1 MNMNDN
7 CESRNKMTR
16 ADDAAATFGRGF
28 NCAQSVL
35 SACCEPY
42 GMSKEQALKVSCAF
56 GAGMGRQGATCGAVT
71 GAYMAIGLKYG
82 KYLEGDEAPK
92 EKTYALVNE
101 FNRQFTARNGTIV
114 CKELLGLEI
123 GTPEGAKIFKEKGYH
138 ASRCTKYVRDAT
150 EIVEALLK
158 K

>member
-1 MNMNDN
+1 
-7 CESRNKMTR
+7 MTR

-42 GMSKEQALKVSCAF
+42 GMSREQALRVSCAF

-82 KYLEGDEAPK
+82 KYREGDEAPK
-92 EKTYALVNE
+92 EKTYALTQE
-101 FNRQFTARNGTIV
+101 FARRFIERNGSMA
-114 CKELLGLEI
+114 CRELLGLDL
-123 GTPEGAKIFKEKGYH
+123 GTPEGAKTFKEKGYH
-138 ASRCTKYVRDAT
+138 ASRCTKYVRDAA
-150 EIVEALLK
+150 EIVAEMLDRPA
-158 K
+158 